1 VFDSLPPGLR
11 DRLALDQFADDD
23 RGIEG
28 LPVRL
33 VIAFVVGVAA
43 LSVMLSMVNGV
54 NTLAVSELDAKPS
67 PDVVEPGEQTVDVT
81 AVDADGDPVSGAT
94 VVVKAGTADLDG
106 GVATATTGDDGTASL
121 DVAPELGPNQ
131 ADGTLRISLK
141 PPAGD
146 QYVDRRENT
155 NLLVVRQ

>member
-1 VFDSLPPGLR
+1 MVDPVERFA
-11 DRLALDQFADDD
+11 DRLAWSQFTEDR

-54 NTLAVSELDAKPS
+54 NTLAVSELDAKPA
-67 PDVVEPGEQTVDVT
+67 PDVVEPGSQTVEVT

-94 VVVKAGTADLDG
+94 VVVRAGTADLDS
-106 GVATATTGDDGTASL
+106 VATATTGADGTATLRISPDL
-121 DVAPELGPNQ
+121 APNQ
-131 ADGTLRISLK
+131 AEGTLRVSLK
-141 PPAGD
+141 PPAGSE
-146 QYVDRRENT
+146 YVDRRENT
-155 NLLVVRQ
+155 RILVVRR